1 MPLGPGEMRGIRRED
16 ELLEELVGE
25 LLALLPSRLV
35 PELESQVV
43 LGLHY
48 GGKFPGG
55 QYAVPLWMLTKDPLL
70 KKAQV
75 NFI

>member
-1 MPLGPGEMRGIRRED
+1 
-16 ELLEELVGE
+16 
-25 LLALLPSRLV
+25 
-35 PELESQVV
+35 
-43 LGLHY
+43 LHY